1 MSRAWFSYNGLS
13 GGELTATNYFYVP
26 SFPQCTTTGENIC
39 AILGIYA
46 PLTYQNHPASF
57 SSNLLSY
64 ITDAR
69 ANNVAVPT
77 IPDKPF
83 VYMRP

>member
-13 GGELTATNYFYVP
+13 AGEQTATNYFYI
-26 SFPQCTTTGENIC
+26 SNFPQCTTTGDQIC
-39 AILGIYA
+39 AILGLYA
-46 PLTYQNHPASF
+46 PLTYGNHPAAL

-64 ITDAR
+64 ITTAK
-69 ANNVAVPT
+69 ANSIATPP

-83 VYMRP
+83 VYVRP